1 MNMRAVFIHF
11 LGDSLSSLLVL
22 AVALMLK
29 YLQGTWLVYA
39 DPVSSLF
46 IVALT
51 LYLTVPLVREVHRM
65 LQVCLVDGWCPCFAI
80 KPTTHT
86 L

>member
-1 MNMRAVFIHF
+1 MGQVAASAGHDDHHDDEDDMNMRAVFIHF

-29 YLQGTWLVYA
+29 FVQGAWLVYA
-39 DPVSSLF
+39 DPVSSLL

-51 LYLTVPLVREVHRM
+51 VHLTVPLVREVH
-65 LQVCLVDGWCPCFAI
+65 
-80 KPTTHT
+80 PT